1 MSESDGNKLSKTSL
15 IGLVIGSMIGGG
27 AFNIIS
33 DMGNQAGGLA
43 IIIGWIITAIGM
55 ISLAFVFQNLT
66 NERQDLDGG
75 IYSYAQAGFGD
86 FIGFSSAWGYWFAA
100 FLGNVAYA
108 TLLMSAVGNFF
119 PIFKGGN
126 TLPSIIVA
134 SILLWGVHYLI
145 LKGVETAAFIN
156 SIVTVAKLIPI
167 LLVIVCMIAA
177 FNFETFKAGLYGM
190 TSGDT
195 GIFSW
200 GDTLGQVKNTM
211 LVTVWV
217 FTGIEGAVV
226 FSSRAKSKKDVGTA
240 TVIGL
245 ISVLVIYFL
254 MTVLAQGVIQ
264 QNHISELSNPSMAAV
279 LEHIVGHWGSVL
291 VNIGLIISVLGA
303 WLGWTLLAG
312 ELPFVVAKDS
322 LFPKWFAKENKNKA
336 PVNSLLITNILVQIF
351 LISMLFTESAYQ
363 FAFSLASS
371 AILIPYMFSAFYQVK
386 YTYLTKE
393 RATTKQWV
401 IGIISSVYAIWLV
414 YAAGIDYLLLTMLLY
429 IPGLFVYQT
438 VQKNNRK
445 PLSKVDYIF
454 FVLITILAI
463 IGIFRLIT
471 GAVNV
476 F

>member
-1 MSESDGNKLSKTSL
+1 MNESDTNKLGKTSL

-33 DMGNQAGGLA
+33 DMGGQAGGLA
-43 IIIGWIITAIGM
+43 IMIGWIITAIGM

-66 NERQDLDGG
+66 NVRPDLEGG

-134 SILLWGVHYLI
+134 SFLLWGVHFLI
-145 LKGVETAAFIN
+145 LRGVETAAFIN

-167 LLVIVCMIAA
+167 FLVIICMIVV
-177 FNFETFKAGLYGM
+177 FNFDTFKAGFYGM
-190 TSGDT
+190 KSGGT

-200 GDTLGQVKNTM
+200 GDTMSQVKSTM

-226 FSSRAKSKKDVGTA
+226 FSGRAKSKKDVGTA

-245 ISVLVIYFL
+245 VSVLVIYFL

-264 QNHISELSNPSMAAV
+264 QNQIADLASPSMAQV

-312 ELPFVVAKDS
+312 ELPFIVAKDG

-336 PVNSLLITNILVQIF
+336 PINALLITNILVQIF
-351 LISMLFTESAYQ
+351 LISMLFTDSAYQ

-371 AILIPYMFSAFYQVK
+371 AILIPYMFSAFYQLK
-386 YTYLTKE
+386 YTIEHKGH
-393 RATTKQWV
+393 ATVKQWA
-401 IGIISSVYAIWLV
+401 IGIIASIYAIWLV

-429 IPGLFVYQT
+429 IPGLFVYRF
-438 VQKNNRK
+438 VQRNNHK
-445 PLSKVDYIF
+445 PLTKGDYILF
-454 FVLITILAI
+454 AVIIILAI
-463 IGIFRLIT
+463 IGIIRLAM
-471 GAVNV
+471 GSVSV

>member
-1 MSESDGNKLSKTSL
+1 MNESDTNKLGKTSL

-27 AFNIIS
+27 AFNIIY
-33 DMGNQAGGLA
+33 DMGGQAGGLA
-43 IIIGWIITAIGM
+43 IMIGWIITAIGM

-66 NERQDLDGG
+66 NVRPDLEGG

-134 SILLWGVHYLI
+134 SFLLWGVHFLI
-145 LKGVETAAFIN
+145 LRGVETAAFIN

-167 LLVIVCMIAA
+167 FLVIICMIVV
-177 FNFETFKAGLYGM
+177 FNFDTFKAGFYGM
-190 TSGDT
+190 TSGGT

-200 GDTLGQVKNTM
+200 GDTMSQVKSTM

-226 FSSRAKSKKDVGTA
+226 FSGRAKSKKDVGTA

-245 ISVLVIYFL
+245 VSVLVIYFL

-264 QNHISELSNPSMAAV
+264 QNQIADLASPSMAQV

-312 ELPFVVAKDS
+312 ELPFIVAKDG

-336 PVNSLLITNILVQIF
+336 PINALLITNILVQIF
-351 LISMLFTESAYQ
+351 LISMLFTDSAYQ

-371 AILIPYMFSAFYQVK
+371 AILIPYMFSAFYQLK
-386 YTYLTKE
+386 YTIEHKGH
-393 RATTKQWV
+393 ATVKQWA
-401 IGIISSVYAIWLV
+401 IGIIASIYAIWLV

-429 IPGLFVYQT
+429 IPGLFVYRF
-438 VQKNNRK
+438 VQRNNHK
-445 PLSKVDYIF
+445 PLTKGDYILF
-454 FVLITILAI
+454 AVIIILAI
-463 IGIFRLIT
+463 IGIIRLAM
-471 GAVNV
+471 GSVSV